1 MESTAL
7 IQTLFSCDQC
17 FLNRFSGTYLSEEER
32 NQICCNANQ
41 LHFKKGEMILKQ
53 GATSTS
59 IGFLHKGIVKFTFQK
74 NAQKNYIMTVVSG
87 PKLIGQANLFF
98 REKNIFSIIAV
109 EDCDIC
115 FLDNRKVLR
124 VLENQGKF
132 LLSLVERSSDMFQ
145 SSIFN
150 FISLAHN
157 HVHGRIADI
166 LIFLWENVYKNSVY
180 DFTLT
185 RKEIAE
191 FAACSHENVIS
202 VLSTYNKE
210 GLIAFEGRK
219 IIIKDLNKL
228 KEISK
233 NG

>member
-1 MESTAL
+1 MDTAPNEN
-7 IQTLFSCDQC
+7 ILFKCSNC
-17 FLNRFSGTYLSEEER
+17 FLNSITSVFLSDTER
-32 NQICCNANQ
+32 TRICGSADQ
-41 LHFKKGEMILKQ
+41 LHFTKGEVILKQ

-59 IGFLHKGIVKFTFQK
+59 IGFLHKGIVKFTYQK
-74 NAQKNYIMTVVSG
+74 DARKNYIMTVVSG

-98 REKNIFSIIAV
+98 REKNIFSIVAV

-115 FLDNRKVLR
+115 FLDSRTVLG
-124 VLENQGKF
+124 VLENHGKF
-132 LLSLVERSSDMFQ
+132 LISLVERSTDMFQ
-145 SSIFN
+145 TSIFN

-166 LIFLWENVYKNSVY
+166 LIFLWENVYMNSEY

-210 GLIAFEGRK
+210 GLIGFEGRK